1 MKKTTQDTEIFSL
14 SVRTENGGIV
24 VSAHLG
30 AFDNSAGVRGA
41 ALADAY
47 GRACATLYSSYLD
60 IVRESGLER
69 QAMTEA
75 MRRAT
80 ERHIN
85 ALHAA
90 AMAEVDEPGV
100 PMQ

>member
-1 MKKTTQDTEIFSL
+1 MKKTTQDTEIFSV
-14 SVRTENGGIV
+14 SIRTENGDIV

-30 AFDNSAGVRGA
+30 SFDESDGVTGA
-41 ALADAY
+41 TLADAY

-75 MRRAT
+75 MQSAMGRHFVSIRAS
-80 ERHIN
+80 
-85 ALHAA
+85 AK
-90 AMAEVDEPGV
+90 AEAEEPVV
-100 PMQ
+100 PYN

>member
-1 MKKTTQDTEIFSL
+1 MKKTTQDTEIFSV
-14 SVRTENGGIV
+14 SVRTENGDIV

-30 AFDNSAGVRGA
+30 AFDESDGVTGA

-69 QAMTEA
+69 QAMADA
-75 MRRAT
+75 MGRAC
-80 ERHIN
+80 ERHIA